1 MRRVGFEPTRI
12 SPFDLKS
19 NVMPGYTTRAR
30 GSLHNLSS
38 TSAFKLVFN
47 LHPDQMAQIIYCFN
61 NSTALTNNDMNIMI
75 TALNTLLPA
84 FCAAWAPG
92 GQQWRCQA
100 APTTMKS
107 VKTPYCVFMD
117 KSDYA
122 GALAYHTETNNV
134 PFGRVFVKTIMSY
147 GGAIH
152 MGKTTRSPTVA
163 QAFSHEIFEI
173 IGNQNVNIWWQSS
186 SGNLVP
192 GEVCDAVQ
200 GNLIPIKVGTVTV
213 GLSDYILPVWAD
225 PQANK
230 GPYNYMNTLTRPF
243 QIAKGGYTIVMRNG
257 SLSQVL
263 GSSVVPYTEY
273 LAAAKLKKCIE
284 CTSS

>member
-1 MRRVGFEPTRI
+1 
-12 SPFDLKS
+12 
-19 NVMPGYTTRAR
+19 
-30 GSLHNLSS
+30 
-38 TSAFKLVFN
+38 
-47 LHPDQMAQIIYCFN
+47 MAQIIYCFN

-92 GQQWRCQA
+92 GRPYLCQA

-134 PFGRVFVKTIMSY
+134 PFGRIFVKTILSY

-173 IGNQNVNIWWQSS
+173 IGNQNVNIWWQSP

-200 GNLIPIKVGTVTV
+200 GNLVPIKVGTVTV

-230 GPYNYMNTLTRPF
+230 GPYNYMNTLTKPF
-243 QIAKGGYTIVMRNG
+243 QLARGGYTIVMRNG
-257 SLSQVL
+257 SLSQIL

-273 LAAAKLKKCIE
+273 LAAAKLKKCIGKCAE
-284 CTSS
+284 ESS